1 MPRTSVKGQVLA
13 DLVAEFVEASL
24 ESEIEVPHMDGKS
37 VGSITLQELL
47 YWKVYVDG
55 VANQRGS
62 GVELLLVS
70 PERLTIEKSLKLS
83 FSTTNNEAEYEA
95 LLEEMSM
102 VQRMGRKAVKMFSDL
117 RPVVGQVGSELEVR
131 DERI

>member
-1 MPRTSVKGQVLA
+1 M
-13 DLVAEFVEASL
+13 EAWL

-37 VGSITLQELL
+37 VGSITPQELL
-47 YWKVYVDG
+47 YWKVYVDRA
-55 VANQRGS
+55 ANQRGS

-70 PERLTIEKSLKLS
+70 PERLTIEKSLKLG
-83 FSTTNNEAEYEA
+83 FSATNNEVEYEA

-102 VQRMGRKAVKMFSDL
+102 VQKMGGKAVKMFSDL
-117 RPVVGQVGSELEVR
+117 RPVVGQMGSELEVR